1 MSNRH
6 LARTMAMQALYE
18 WDFRGQDTSRIPE
31 LVAYVKQEFAK
42 DFDDGGYVERQV
54 EAIVS
59 KVAELDADLERFA
72 PNWTVSGMTVMDRNI
87 LRLGMFELKYDSAI
101 PSKVAINEAIEL
113 GKTFGGDA
121 SGKFVNGVLGAVY
134 KAMVAAGELKDA
146 DKNEAQHE
154 KKPSL

>member
-54 EAIVS
+54 ESIVS

-87 LRLGMFELKYDSAI
+87 LRLGMYELKYDSAI

-134 KAMVAAGELKDA
+134 KAMVAAGELKEA
-146 DKNEAQHE
+146 DKNESKHP
-154 KKPSL
+154 KKETE